1 MSITRRRFLK
11 AGVASGA
18 FLGASVFSHPLVRR
32 AWAATGNRYFI
43 VLFLDGGNDGLNTVT
58 PIDDGAGALRS
69 SYESA
74 RFNLRLLPPTSGSDT
89 ANLLPIGFDPN
100 TGAQLG
106 LHPGLS
112 GRSATVTQ
120 SGDAGFG
127 GLKALY
133 DAGMVAVIQG
143 CGYPDYTLSH
153 EESRSI
159 WQTANPQ
166 YRSALLNTG
175 WVGRHLA
182 ATFTGADVPAVAI
195 ADTVSP
201 ELRQFTTSVLA
212 MERLA
217 DFEFPRDQ
225 QYAADHAAKDA
236 AFLALHGLAGAGPQP
251 ARLIGTSGAATF
263 DGTVSFPNAHS
274 VYEAD
279 RSSWSLGYDD
289 GGAGGSVNRRLA
301 RDFREVAKVIYAQE
315 RTPALSGIAARYF
328 RLRLG
333 GFDTHADQGANQQ
346 DGWHFGLHAEV
357 GASLKHFFDDLADMD
372 PTLPERIAV
381 LVWSEFGRRVAQNG
395 SGTDHGSQAPAFLIG
410 GKVNGGI
417 YGQHPN
423 AAAADWNDDGNT
435 RYRQSGDADPYAL
448 AFRSTDFRDVY
459 GTILTRWLGVSDAAA
474 QLVMPLDAGPGT
486 DWWTVP
492 NFDLRRFAGGVP
504 LFRP

>member
-1 MSITRRRFLK
+1 MAITRRQLLK
-11 AGVASGA
+11 TGVASGA
-18 FLGASVFSHPLVRR
+18 LLGASVFSHPLVRR
-32 AWAATGNRYFI
+32 AWAATSNRYFI

-58 PIDDGAGALRS
+58 PIDDGAGSLRAD
-69 SYESA
+69 YEAA
-74 RFNLRLLPPTSGSDT
+74 RFGLRLLPPSSGSDT
-89 ANLLPIGFDPN
+89 ANLLPIGLDPN

-106 LHPGLS
+106 FHPGLS

-120 SGDAGFG
+120 PGDAGFG

-153 EESRSI
+153 DESRI
-159 WQTANPQ
+159 VWQTANPQ
-166 YRSALLNTG
+166 DRAALLNTG

-182 ATFTGADVPAVAI
+182 TSFTGADVPAIAI

-212 MERLA
+212 IERLA
-217 DFEFPRDQ
+217 DFDFPRDQ
-225 QYAADHAAKDA
+225 QYPSDDAAKDA
-236 AFLALHGLAGAGPQP
+236 AFLALHALASAGTQP
-251 ARLIGTSGAATF
+251 RRLIGASGTATY
-263 DGTVSFPNAHS
+263 DGTVSLPNAHA
-274 VYEAD
+274 VYQAD

-289 GGAGGSVNRRLA
+289 GGGSGAINRRLA

-315 RTPALSGIAARYF
+315 KTPALSGVAARYF

-333 GFDTHADQGANQQ
+333 GFDTHAEQGANQPG
-346 DGWHFGLHAEV
+346 GWHFDLQAEV

-372 PTLPERIAV
+372 PVLPERVAV

-395 SGTDHGSQAPAFLIG
+395 SGTDHGSQGPMLVVG

-423 AAAADWNDDGNT
+423 IASADWNADGNT

-448 AFRSTDFRDVY
+448 AFRSIDFRDVY
-459 GTILTRWLGVSDAAA
+459 GTVLTRWLGMSDAAA
-474 QLVMPLDAGPGT
+474 QLVVPLDTGPAT
-486 DWWTVP
+486 EWWTVP
-492 NFDLRRFAGGVP
+492 NFDLRRSVGDVP